1 MTIPTEVTV
10 VSEAQANKT
19 RGENLK
25 SEFVKNQV
33 TYDIERVFT
42 NKSNIKDIVYEML
55 LREISSNNL
64 LTKTPNTVYNN

>member
-1 MTIPTEVTV
+1 MIQIEVQAD
-10 VSEAQANKT
+10 SEAQANKT